1 MCAAGASGGP
11 GKIPSLDG
19 LRAIS
24 IGLVLVSHVVGTRHL
39 PEVPA
44 LAPFGLLGVR
54 VFFVISGF
62 LITTLLLGEARR
74 HGTISLPRFYLRRTF
89 RIFPAFYAYL
99 AVVGVLVAVGAVEL
113 ARHDLLAALT
123 YTMNFHW
130 DRARVLG
137 HLWSLSVE
145 EQFYLLWPAAMLW
158 LRPRRAI
165 LAAAVIVA
173 LAPVC
178 RLATWFLAPAWRV
191 GISEAVPTVADAIAI
206 GCVLAGLRPWLDRQA
221 GYLRWLRSPGFVVVP
236 VVAVVAS
243 QLGDH
248 ALIDFAVLQTLTN
261 VAIALIVDR
270 VVRFPDD
277 AVGRLLNARPV
288 AYVGL
293 LSYSLYLWQQ
303 LFLNPHSDA
312 PWCAFPLNVGLL
324 AVAAPLSYYV
334 VERPCLRAR
343 ARLEAWLDRP

>member
-1 MCAAGASGGP
+1 
-11 GKIPSLDG
+11 
-19 LRAIS
+19 
-24 IGLVLVSHVVGTRHL
+24 
-39 PEVPA
+39 
-44 LAPFGLLGVR
+44 
-54 VFFVISGF
+54 VISGF

-191 GISEAVPTVADAIAI
+191 GISEAFPTVADAIAI

-261 VAIALIVDR
+261 VAIALPQPPLR
-270 VVRFPDD
+270 RAVVRVPPQRRPARRRRA
-277 AVGRLLNARPV
+277 AVVLRRRAAVPARPRAARGV
-288 AYVGL
+288 AR
-293 LSYSLYLWQQ
+293 S
-303 LFLNPHSDA
+303 
-312 PWCAFPLNVGLL
+312 PLVR
-324 AVAAPLSYYV
+324 ATAAAPG
-334 VERPCLRAR
+334 
-343 ARLEAWLDRP
+343 